1 MTEYVKIYS
10 GSFMLVQRVVN
21 ELNEAGIDPIVKEDR
36 LVGFGSLNS
45 GIQDVYVH
53 ENDLNRATPIVKS
66 MKLQMEQ

>member
-1 MTEYVKIYS
+1 
-10 GSFMLVQRVVN
+10 MLVQRVVN
-21 ELNEAGIDPIVKEDR
+21 ELNEVGIDPIVKEDR

-53 ENDLNRATPIVKS
+53 EDNFNKATPIVKS